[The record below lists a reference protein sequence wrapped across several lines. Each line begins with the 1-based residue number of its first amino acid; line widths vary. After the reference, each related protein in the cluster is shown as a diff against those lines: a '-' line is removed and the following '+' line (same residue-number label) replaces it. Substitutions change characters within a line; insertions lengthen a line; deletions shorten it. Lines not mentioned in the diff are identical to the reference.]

1 LLSALLAEGRGE
13 REEALALVREAW
25 DETEW
30 DLTLERLRQVGLG
43 ELEAEMVAL
52 RQLAGIDS
60 ATAGPAA

>member
-1 LLSALLAEGRGE
+1 MLSALLAEGTGE